1 MDIDALKTFL
11 ELNRTRHFGQ
21 AANNLYVSQ
30 STVSARIKMLE
41 DQIGMPLFVRQR
53 NNIQLTDAGHRLI
66 RYAENIV
73 TNWTRARQEIGIA
86 EAHHIPLVVGAA
98 TSLWDSILQDWIL
111 YLYQTRADLILHAE
125 VHSAEVL
132 LRRTLERSMDMAFV
146 FDDPQNGDLECVEV
160 AHVPLI
166 MVSSLPDQT
175 VEKAMVENYILVDWG
190 TSFANAHARY
200 FAEAPIPGMRVMLAR
215 LARDVML
222 RRGGSAYITEP
233 MVTRYLDNGQL
244 HHVKDAPVI
253 DRTVYALYHHKH
265 DQIELIKFACEYFSE
280 LKNTASLDE
289 GQATGTA
296 KRSMP

>member
-11 ELNRTRHFGQ
+11 EVNRTRHFGQ

-53 NNIQLTDAGHRLI
+53 NNIQLTDAGHRLV

-73 TNWTRARQEIGIA
+73 TNWVRARQEIGITE
-86 EAHHIPLVVGAA
+86 EAHIPLVVGAA
-98 TSLWDSILQDWIL
+98 SSLWDSILQDWIFF
-111 YLYQTRADLILHAE
+111 LYQTMPELILHAE
-125 VHSAEVL
+125 VHSPELL
-132 LRRTLERSMDMAFV
+132 LRRTLERSMDLSFV
-146 FDDPQNGDLECVEV
+146 FDDPQSSDLECIEL

-166 MVSSLPDQT
+166 MVSSTAGLGVNEALHQ
-175 VEKAMVENYILVDWG
+175 NYILMDWG

-200 FAEAPIPGMRVMLAR
+200 FPDAPIPSMRVMLAR

-222 RRGGSAYITEP
+222 KRGGTAYMTEP
-233 MVTRYLDNGQL
+233 MVARYIESGQL
-244 HHVKDAPVI
+244 YRINDAPVI

-265 DQIELIKFACEYFSE
+265 DQLALIKHACQYFIDHKLDS
-280 LKNTASLDE
+280 NTTQKIPL
-289 GQATGTA
+289 TL
-296 KRSMP
+296 